1 MTVFIAI
8 TIVWIIVTLVG
19 HLSWLAV
26 AALFHAIAGRDEA
39 ATKVIDRDEDAQAA
53 NRVINR
59 MAAALLVSPAE
70 AQKLRGKIN
79 QLDHATWRSTA
90 QPTDDQ
96 RGLEGQTPA
105 AESTPDANVFGTAAS
120 EVAPIASSAAA
131 PSARIKSEA
140 VIARQ
145 PTLDEFLAPR
155 PTVAAA
161 TPVAKASQATSQ
173 PVSPA
178 PTVFSPR
185 ASLGQS
191 LAEFL
196 AAHNIRWG
204 ELIAGLLIV
213 VCSIGLVM
221 SLWTTITQMHRVI
234 PSLIFLTGNTAI
246 FGAGLYTLFRWR
258 LQDTSRATLVIAM
271 LLVPLGILTGL
282 STGGIDDASVMLND
296 PITVLSILG
305 AGAIYITLIWQSSR
319 ALVGSSGALP
329 MTLGVAGP
337 AAVLPLVPAAV
348 RVWDVSAGYVA
359 YGGSIAVA
367 LAITLLIP
375 RNADGRLKGNTSWR
389 RALVIGVS
397 TFTLAVLA
405 GYVAFMLRSFE
416 SGWLGIAVST
426 LPGVVL
432 LAAAAG
438 SLAGDRRR
446 PKLALAG
453 TVMASLGL
461 LAGGALLTPMM
472 TSSQWLWTWAV
483 SFSVAAVL
491 AAFLLNAPRWTVIAT
506 VPVSLAFLLS
516 SPAWASDLA
525 WSQFPIWKRLVGG
538 EPMLAS
544 LCIGVVTMGIAL
556 LLRPADQRKAM
567 ICTAGAWLAYATAN
581 AALLTVAPTS
591 WMGAIPGWVLPVL
604 LGLAAVALVVAASRI
619 TLPIDAKLVAGI
631 GTAVVFAFWLS
642 LIKPLV
648 IGQPFPGWI
657 PAMWTL
663 LATAGA
669 GMVAAEILWKQSTL
683 ATAFRATA
691 SGFLLGAAAVSILLV
706 FEATD
711 VEAVHHANTL
721 QAIAAS
727 FSCVLAWLWIGLTDR
742 NTMHLSFARFYLI
755 VTAVMVGH
763 YWFHDSLL
771 TVAAWRSG
779 EALWAWSGLGW
790 LVVVAITGRDAL
802 IGALK
807 NVSEGS
813 RVSSFV
819 ARYSWYNSAEQ
830 PWDVLTRGLVIQT
843 STVLLGLGAALG
855 FGSLVVTVGSGTAMS
870 LFNGLTLPIA
880 VLLVSGLVLHGPVL
894 HGVVLHGPV
903 LHGVARGDAAFFGQ
917 RSVLPCL
924 HLAAGFGWIGW
935 QVGIRMLVDPSE
947 QLVLATSLAAAGCFA
962 IDVLRRESESG
973 DPVIVLGGSTAG
985 GVFAA
990 IGLAFIAVSSGCL
1003 LSNGWVPMVQQRIRP
1018 DQFVTPSVAAWWAT
1032 AAILSGWLGHRNRS
1046 GVLAI
1051 VSAMLVPAVVI
1062 LMMPLWVPAQWWVWI
1077 QSAAIASGAYAVAL
1091 RFIPPRLRSEPD
1103 QPMLPRAIDVSLVG
1117 CAAVA
1122 MVTSLGLI
1130 AGIVLRDASWMQLHH
1145 PTGWGLS
1152 TMAACLMLFWNRLAG
1167 PALRLARPIS
1177 WPIMLSLMSGHIA
1190 MWFSQLA
1197 APSMLPHQ
1205 WLPMVWTA
1213 VAVISIF
1220 EACRVAFWQNSSVRL
1235 DRWHAGLLIVGA
1247 TLLCLFD
1254 GSMTRDATV
1263 GLIASIAGGIL
1274 VTTRAVLA
1282 YGEVRRGLSITK
1294 RSTVITRMFSW
1305 YAVASGAVFV
1315 FQIVEANSR
1324 SEFVLWTMLLAW
1336 IAAWVLVWRLGCPDQ
1351 ESVEPDARRSR
1362 AMLPDSEA
1370 AMWVLAALSLE
1381 LLAVT
1386 ISAVDFAP
1394 LAVVEDPLL
1403 WLRLGIGLAVAL
1415 SVSFRQGRASV
1426 GETAVATVL
1435 VSATLLGIR
1444 IAVDRFA
1451 RSETL
1456 LTVVCLVAPMTLA
1469 VMVFSAAGIC
1479 RAINRLGVQWNG
1491 LIAEGQRPTSISI
1504 PRFARV
1510 LTRVAVGTVI
1520 LVVALTSYLLFE
1532 YNSNPMVPVAI
1543 CGVALLAA
1551 SLAELAERTGREIVR
1566 HVAMFVALAS
1576 IAMWASVNV
1585 GNDAHPMVSLSTR
1598 WFVGWVFVA
1607 IGLSFGVPKLFGANI
1622 LERWKNAVRSGFVL
1636 AISLALGSLVATLVQ
1651 EAVVRVAGQSDQLV
1665 KPLMLG
1671 MAATLALLSVISTL
1685 AGILSGPGYSYR
1697 DAWKL
1702 TDRQRAALVVA
1713 AQVFGGLT
1721 WFHLF
1726 LCKSPLA
1733 SLGLRAY
1740 WPYVV
1745 MTLAFASVG
1754 ITEWARRRGD
1764 EVLEK
1769 TLKQTALFLPLVPVI
1784 GFWLSG
1790 SWVSSL
1796 FGESDGSRWTYIQGR
1811 VSYQGLLI
1819 AAALYYGVVSFLW
1832 KSGRARLVS
1841 IMIGNVA
1848 LWVIL
1853 VQTPNWDFLS
1863 HPQAWLIPPAVCVL
1877 VATHFHRDAL
1887 GATTAAAIRYAAT
1900 LTIYVT
1906 STADMLVQ
1914 GVGSTILGPIV
1925 LIVLALL
1932 GAGAGVALR
1941 VKPFLYLGTTFVL
1954 IGVTSM
1960 VWHAQQQIGA
1970 VWPWWVFGI
1979 SSGVMLMIGLMAI
1992 EKNKPK
1998 LRRIATAMQQWDA

>member
-26 AALFHAIAGRDEA
+26 AALFHAIAGGDDA
-39 ATKVIDRDEDAQAA
+39 ARNVIDRDEDVQAA
-53 NRVINR
+53 NRVISR
-59 MAAALLVSPAE
+59 MAAALLISPAE
-70 AQKLRGKIN
+70 AQKLRTKID
-79 QLDHATWRSTA
+79 QLGHAPWQSTA
-90 QPTDDQ
+90 QPTTSHSGPASDP
-96 RGLEGQTPA
+96 GLERPTA
-105 AESTPDANVFGTAAS
+105 VVEATPDDNVVGAAAS
-120 EVAPIASSAAA
+120 DAAAIYSPTASSADAIAA
-131 PSARIKSEA
+131 HTEGHGAAE
-140 VIARQ
+140 RQ
-145 PTLDEFLAPR
+145 PTLDDFLAPR
-155 PTVAAA
+155 PTAAAA
-161 TPVAKASQATSQ
+161 TPVGEPSTATDR
-173 PVSPA
+173 PVSST
-178 PTVFSPR
+178 PTMLSPR

-305 AGAIYITLIWQSSR
+305 AAAIYITLIWQSSR
-319 ALVGSSGALP
+319 ALVGSSAAP
-329 MTLGVAGP
+329 AMTLGVAGP
-337 AAVLPLVPAAV
+337 AAVLPFVPAAV
-348 RVWDVSAGYVA
+348 RVWDVSAGFVA
-359 YGGSIAVA
+359 YAGSFAVA
-367 LAITLLIP
+367 AAITWLIP
-375 RNADGRLKGNTSWR
+375 RNVHGRLKGNTSWR

-397 TFTLAVLA
+397 AFTLAVLA
-405 GYVAFMLRSFE
+405 GYVAFMLRSFDT
-416 SGWLGIAVST
+416 GWLGLAVST
-426 LPGVVL
+426 LPGLVL

-446 PKLALAG
+446 PKLALGG

-461 LAGGALLTPMM
+461 LAGGTLLIPMM
-472 TSSQWLWTWAV
+472 TSPGWLWTWAV
-483 SFSVAAVL
+483 SFSAAAVL
-491 AAFLLNAPRWTVIAT
+491 AAFVLRAPHWTVIAT
-506 VPVSLAFLLS
+506 APVSMAFLLS
-516 SPAWASDLA
+516 SPAWANDLA
-525 WSQFPIWKRLVGG
+525 WSQFPVWKRLIGG

-544 LCIGVVTMGIAL
+544 LGIGLVTIGIAL
-556 LLRPADQRKAM
+556 LLRSADQRKAM
-567 ICTAGAWLAYATAN
+567 TFTAAAWLAYATAN

-591 WMGAIPGWVLPVL
+591 WMGAIPSWVLPVL
-604 LGLAAVALVVAASRI
+604 LGTAAVALVVAAARI
-619 TLPIDAKLVAGI
+619 TLPADAKLVAGI
-631 GTAVVFAFWLS
+631 GTAVMFAFWLS
-642 LIKPLV
+642 VLKPLV
-648 IGQPFPGWI
+648 IGQAFPGWI

-663 LATAGA
+663 LATAVA
-669 GMVAAEILWKQSTL
+669 GIVAAEILWKQNAL
-683 ATAFRATA
+683 AQAFRATA

-706 FEATD
+706 FD
-711 VEAVHHANTL
+711 VTEVDAVHDANTL
-721 QAIAAS
+721 KAIAVS

-742 NTMHLSFARFYLI
+742 NTLHLYFARCYLV

-763 YWFHDSLL
+763 YGFDDSLL

-779 EALWAWSGLGW
+779 EAFWAWSGLGW
-790 LVVVAITGRDAL
+790 LVVAAISGRDAL
-802 IGALK
+802 IGAFQ
-807 NVSEGS
+807 NVAEGS
-813 RVSSFV
+813 RSSSFV
-819 ARYSWYNSAEQ
+819 ARFSWYNSAEQ

-843 STVLLGLGAALG
+843 STVLLGVGAALS
-855 FGSLVVTVGSGTAMS
+855 FGSLVVTVGTGTATS

-880 VLLVSGLVLHGPVL
+880 VLLAGGLVLHWG
-894 HGVVLHGPV
+894 
-903 LHGVARGDAAFFGQ
+903 ARGEAVFFGQ
-917 RSVLPCL
+917 RSVFPCL
-924 HLAAGFGWIGW
+924 HLASGFGWIGW

-962 IDVLRRESESG
+962 IDLLRRESASG
-973 DPVIVLGGSTAG
+973 DHVMVLGGSTGG
-985 GVFAA
+985 GVLTA

-1003 LSNGWVPMVQQRIRP
+1003 LTSGWVPMVQQGIRP
-1018 DQFVTPSVAAWWAT
+1018 DRFVTLSVAAWWAT
-1032 AAILSGWLGHRNRS
+1032 GAIMSGWLGHRDRS
-1046 GVLAI
+1046 SVLAI
-1051 VSAMLVPAVVI
+1051 VSALLVPAVVI
-1062 LMMPLWVPAQWWVWI
+1062 LLMPLWVPAQWWVWI
-1077 QSAAIASGAYAVAL
+1077 QSAAIASGVYAVTL
-1091 RFIPPRLRSEPD
+1091 RFVPSRLRSEPD

-1122 MVTSLGLI
+1122 LSTAIGLI
-1130 AGIVLRDASWMQLHH
+1130 TGVVLRDDSWMQLHH
-1145 PTGWGLS
+1145 PTGWVLS
-1152 TMAACLMLFWNRLAG
+1152 TMAACCMLFWNRLVG
-1167 PALRLARPIS
+1167 PALRLAGPIS
-1177 WPIMLSLMSGHIA
+1177 WPISLSLMSGHIA
-1190 MWFSQLA
+1190 MWLSQLA
-1197 APSMLPHQ
+1197 VPSILPHQ

-1213 VAVISIF
+1213 VAAVSIF
-1220 EACRVAFWQNSSVRL
+1220 EVCRVAFVRDSSVRL
-1235 DRWHAGLLIVGA
+1235 DRWHAGILIVGA

-1254 GSMTRDATV
+1254 GSVTRDATV
-1263 GLIASIAGGIL
+1263 GLIASVAAGIL

-1282 YGEVRRGLSITK
+1282 DGEIGRGRSITK
-1294 RSTVITRMFSW
+1294 RSTVITRLFSW
-1305 YAVASGAVFV
+1305 YAIASGLVFV
-1315 FQIVEANSR
+1315 FQLVEANSR
-1324 SEFVLWTMLLAW
+1324 SEFVLWTMLLTW
-1336 IAAWVLVWRLGCPDQ
+1336 IAAWALVWRLACPDRD
-1351 ESVEPDARRSR
+1351 SDEPDARRRR
-1362 AMLPDSEA
+1362 AMLPDSETA
-1370 AMWVLAALSLE
+1370 VLVLAALSLE

-1386 ISAVDFAP
+1386 MSAVDFAP
-1394 LAVVEDPLL
+1394 LAVVDDPLL

-1415 SVSFRQGRASV
+1415 SVSCRPGRPSA

-1444 IAVDRFA
+1444 IGVDRLA

-1456 LTVVCLVAPMTLA
+1456 VTVMCLIAPMTLA
-1469 VMVFSAAGIC
+1469 AIVFSAAGIC
-1479 RAINRLGVQWNG
+1479 RAMNRVGAWWTG
-1491 LIAEGQRPTSISI
+1491 LIADGKLSASISI
-1504 PRFARV
+1504 QRFARV
-1510 LTRVAVGTVI
+1510 LTHVAVGTVI

-1532 YNSNPMVPVAI
+1532 YNSSTLVPVAI

-1551 SLAELAERTGREIVR
+1551 SLGELAERTGREIVR
-1566 HVAMFVALAS
+1566 HLAMFVALTS

-1585 GNDAHPMVSLSTR
+1585 GDDPHPMVSLSTR

-1607 IGLSFGVPKLFGANI
+1607 IGLSFGVPKLLGAQI
-1622 LERWKNAVRSGFVL
+1622 LERWKNAVRSGFAL
-1636 AISLALGSLVATLVQ
+1636 AISLAMGSLVATLVQ
-1651 EAVVRVAGQSDQLV
+1651 EGVVRVAGQSDQLV

-1671 MAATLALLSVISTL
+1671 MAATLALLSVMSTL
-1685 AGILSGPGYSYR
+1685 AGILSGSGSSYR

-1702 TDRQRAALVVA
+1702 TDRQRAGLVVA

-1733 SLGLRAY
+1733 NLGLRAY

-1764 EVLEK
+1764 DVLEK

-1877 VATHFHRDAL
+1877 VATHFQRESL
-1887 GATTAAAIRYAAT
+1887 GAKTAAAIRYAAT

-1914 GVGSTILGPIV
+1914 GVGSTIWGPIV

-1932 GAGAGVALR
+1932 GAAAGVALR

>member
-1 MTVFIAI
+1 MTVFVAI

-39 ATKVIDRDEDAQAA
+39 VTKVVDRDEDAQAA
-53 NRVINR
+53 NRVISR
-59 MAAALLVSPAE
+59 MAAALLISPAE

-79 QLDHATWRSTA
+79 QLDHATWPSTA
-90 QPTDDQ
+90 QPTEGQ
-96 RGLEGQTPA
+96 RDLEGQNQA
-105 AESTPDANVFGTAAS
+105 AESTPDGDVLGAAAS
-120 EVAPIASSAAA
+120 DATPMASSAAA
-131 PSARIKSEA
+131 PSARTDSQPASEPA
-140 VIARQ
+140 SARQ
-145 PTLDEFLAPR
+145 PTLDDFLAPR
-155 PTVAAA
+155 PSVTAA
-161 TPVAKASQATSQ
+161 TPTAAKPVAERSQATAQ
-173 PVSPA
+173 PVSPT

-348 RVWDVSAGYVA
+348 RVWDASAGYVA

-375 RNADGRLKGNTSWR
+375 RSAEGRLKGNASWR

-461 LAGGALLTPMM
+461 LAGSALLIPMM
-472 TSSQWLWTWAV
+472 ASSQWLWTWAV
-483 SFSVAAVL
+483 SFSLAAVL

-506 VPVSLAFLLS
+506 VPVSMAFLLS

-544 LCIGVVTMGIAL
+544 LCIGVVTLGIAL
-556 LLRPADQRKAM
+556 LLRSADQRKAM
-567 ICTAGAWLAYATAN
+567 TCTAGAWLAYATAN

-604 LGLAAVALVVAASRI
+604 LALAAAALVVAASRI

-631 GTAVVFAFWLS
+631 GTAVMFAFWLS
-642 LIKPLV
+642 LLKPLV

-669 GMVAAEILWKQSTL
+669 GIVAAEILWKQNTL
-683 ATAFRATA
+683 AEAFRATA

-711 VEAVHHANTL
+711 VEAVHHANTIK
-721 QAIAAS
+721 AIAVS

-742 NTMHLSFARFYLI
+742 NTLHLAFARFYLV

-763 YWFHDSLL
+763 DWFNDSLL
-771 TVAAWRSG
+771 TVTAWRSG

-790 LVVVAITGRDAL
+790 LVVLAITGRDAL

-813 RVSSFV
+813 LGSSFA
-819 ARYSWYNSAEQ
+819 ARFSWYNSAEH
-830 PWDVLTRGLVIQT
+830 PWDVLTRGLVIQA
-843 STVLLGLGAALG
+843 STVLLGLGSALS
-855 FGSLVVTVGSGTAMS
+855 FGSLVVTVGSGTATS

-880 VLLVSGLVLHGPVL
+880 VLLVSGLVLHGLVL
-894 HGVVLHGPV
+894 QGD
-903 LHGVARGDAAFFGQ
+903 ARGDAVFFGQ

-924 HLAAGFGWIGW
+924 HLAGGFGWIGW

-947 QLVLATSLAAAGCFA
+947 QLVLATSVAAAGCFA
-962 IDVLRRESESG
+962 IDLLRRESESG
-973 DPVIVLGGSTAG
+973 DHVFVLCGSTAG

-1003 LSNGWVPMVQQRIRP
+1003 LSSGWVPMVQQRVRP
-1018 DQFVTPSVAAWWAT
+1018 DQFVTLSVAAWWAT
-1032 AAILSGWLGHRNRS
+1032 AAILSGWLGHRDRS

-1062 LMMPLWVPAQWWVWI
+1062 LVMPLWAPAQWWVWI

-1091 RFIPPRLRSEPD
+1091 RFIPSGLRSEPD
-1103 QPMLPRAIDVSLVG
+1103 QPMLPRAIDVSLLG
-1117 CAAVA
+1117 CAFVA
-1122 MVTSLGLI
+1122 MVTLLGLI

-1145 PTGWGLS
+1145 PTGWLLS

-1167 PALRLARPIS
+1167 PALRLAQPIS
-1177 WPIMLSLMSGHIA
+1177 WPIMLSLMSGHVA
-1190 MWFSQLA
+1190 MWLSQLA

-1213 VAVISIF
+1213 VAVISIC

-1235 DRWHAGLLIVGA
+1235 ARWHAGLLIVGA
-1247 TLLCLFD
+1247 TLLCLLD

-1263 GLIASIAGGIL
+1263 GLIASLAGGIL

-1282 YGEVRRGLSITK
+1282 YGEVRSGRSITK

-1305 YAVASGAVFV
+1305 YAVASGLVFV
-1315 FQIVEANSR
+1315 FQIVEANFR

-1336 IAAWVLVWRLGCPDQ
+1336 VAAWVLVWRLGCPDR
-1351 ESVEPDARRSR
+1351 ESVEPDARRCR

-1370 AMWVLAALSLE
+1370 AMLVLAALSLE
-1381 LLAVT
+1381 LLAVM

-1415 SVSFRQGRASV
+1415 SVSFRQGRPSV

-1444 IAVDRFA
+1444 IGVDRLA

-1456 LTVVCLVAPMTLA
+1456 LTVMCLVAPMTLA
-1469 VMVFSAAGIC
+1469 VMVFSAAAIC
-1479 RAINRLGVQWNG
+1479 RAINRIGVQWNG
-1491 LIAEGQRPTSISI
+1491 LIADGQLPTSISI

-1520 LVVALTSYLLFE
+1520 LVVALTSYLLFDS
-1532 YNSNPMVPVAI
+1532 NSNTMVPVAI

-1607 IGLSFGVPKLFGANI
+1607 IGLSFGVPKLLGAII

-1636 AISLALGSLVATLVQ
+1636 AISLAMGSLVATLVQ
-1651 EAVVRVAGQSDQLV
+1651 EAVVRVAGQTDQLV

-1671 MAATLALLSVISTL
+1671 MAATLALLSVMSTL

-1906 STADMLVQ
+1906 STADMLIQ

-1932 GAGAGVALR
+1932 GAAAGVALR